1 MANRADAPTLRQDL
15 AALGD
20 IYLTVLWMLRQ
31 RLYYGRNWQRR
42 VAYVHT
48 GQPDSTPPA
57 SAKPAARRDPAGAVR

>member
-1 MANRADAPTLRQDL
+1 MPSRTDAPSLRQEL

-20 IYLTVLWMLRQ
+20 IYLTVLWMLKE

-48 GQPDSTPPA
+48 GQPGSTPPA
-57 SAKPAARRDPAGAVR
+57 VTAAQREPADVAR